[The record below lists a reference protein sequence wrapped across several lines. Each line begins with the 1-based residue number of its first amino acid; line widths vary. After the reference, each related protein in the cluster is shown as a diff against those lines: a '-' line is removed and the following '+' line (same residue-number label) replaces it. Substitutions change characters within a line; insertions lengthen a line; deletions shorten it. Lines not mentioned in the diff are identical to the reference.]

1 MTTIR
6 SLSLRVFPGRTRS
19 TYAVTWRTQRGADTT
34 DRRLYWGDVPIA
46 LKDLDGYEPHQLLE
60 AVVADLS
67 RKTTL
72 SVLPGGAPEPRGAV
86 GGGSDAGQGLPGIDP
101 DD

>member
-1 MTTIR
+1 MPTIR
-6 SLSLRVFPGRTRS
+6 SLSLRLFPGRTRI

-46 LKDLDGYEPHQLLE
+46 YDDLESYTNVQLLL
-60 AVVADLS
+60 AVVNDLA
-67 RKTTL
+67 RKHGTPD
-72 SVLPGGAPEPRGAV
+72 PGEAAGAPLG
-86 GGGSDAGQGLPGIDP
+86 GLQGGSTAEPGLPGIDE

>member
-19 TYAVTWRTQRGADTT
+19 TYAVTWRTQRGTDTT

-46 LKDLDGYEPHQLLE
+46 LEDLDNYTPAQLLA
-60 AVVADLS
+60 AVSAAITARNGGD
-67 RKTTL
+67 
-72 SVLPGGAPEPRGAV
+72 PGPEGHREPRGAV
-86 GGGSDAGQGLPGIDP
+86 GGGSHAGQGLPGIDP

>member
-6 SLSLRVFPGRTRS
+6 SLSLRVFPSRTRC

-34 DRRLYWGDVPIA
+34 DRRLYWGDVPISYSE
-46 LKDLDGYEPHQLLE
+46 LDAYEPVQLLA
-60 AVVADLS
+60 AVVQDLERRNPIGRS
-67 RKTTL
+67 
-72 SVLPGGAPEPRGAV
+72 GGAGPGALEGG
-86 GGGSDAGQGLPGIDP
+86 GGGSEAGSGLPGIDT

>member
-6 SLSLRVFPGRTRS
+6 SLSLRVFPGRTRC

-46 LKDLDGYEPHQLLE
+46 YADLEAYEPVQLLQ
-60 AVVADLS
+60 AVIADLS
-67 RKTTL
+67 LKHPERG
-72 SVLPGGAPEPRGAV
+72 PGAAV
-86 GGGSDAGQGLPGIDP
+86 GTPLGGSRGGPTDDQRLPGIDE

>member
-6 SLSLRVFPGRTRS
+6 SLSLRVFPGRTRC

-34 DRRLYWGDVPIA
+34 DRRLYWGDVPISYA
-46 LKDLDGYEPHQLLE
+46 ELEAYEPVQLLA
-60 AVVADLS
+60 AVAADLQ
-67 RKTTL
+67 RKHPDRG
-72 SVLPGGAPEPRGAV
+72 PGAAAGSPLGAV
-86 GGGSDAGQGLPGIDP
+86 GGGSGDGAGLPGIDT

>member
-6 SLSLRVFPGRTRS
+6 SLSLRVFPGRTRC

-46 LKDLDGYEPHQLLE
+46 YEDLEAYEPVQLLA
-60 AVVADLS
+60 AVVADLE
-67 RKTTL
+67 RKNPAHA
-72 SVLPGGAPEPRGAV
+72 SGGAAGAPL
-86 GGGSDAGQGLPGIDP
+86 GGLQGGSTAEPGLPGIDE